1 MSQNVKIQFERLQ
14 NKSVTISN
22 NLWDFVIM
30 FQSHVKNLRTVMNV

>member
-22 NLWDFVIM
+22 NLWYFVIM
-30 FQSHVKNLRTVMNV
+30 LQSHVKNLRTVMNV